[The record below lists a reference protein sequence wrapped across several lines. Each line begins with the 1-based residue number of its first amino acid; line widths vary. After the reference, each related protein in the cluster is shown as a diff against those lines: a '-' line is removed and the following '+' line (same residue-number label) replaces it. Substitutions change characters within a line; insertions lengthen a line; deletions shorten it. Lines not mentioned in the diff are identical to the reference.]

1 VLAFRTK
8 TRSIIREW
16 EKPMFDRLAWRS
28 EYDRYLG
35 LGQEEEVGDEEAA
48 AAATANAATANAATA
63 NAATAS
69 ASRPTLPR
77 PAP

>member
-8 TRSIIREW
+8 TRSIIRGW
-16 EKPMFDRLAWRS
+16 EKPVFDRLAWRS

-35 LGQEEEVGDEEAA
+35 LNEGEEVDDEEAV

-63 NAATAS
+63 NAS
-69 ASRPTLPR
+69 PQTLSR

>member
-1 VLAFRTK
+1 VLAFRAK

-16 EKPMFDRLAWRS
+16 EKPVFDRLAWRS

-35 LGQEEEVGDEEAA
+35 LNEEEEVDDDEAV
-48 AAATANAATANAATA
+48 AAATANAATANA
-63 NAATAS
+63 S
-69 ASRPTLPR
+69 PQTLSR